1 MTETGT
7 SLPAADAD
15 PADAPRRHPNRW
27 KAVLVT
33 LLVLG
38 ALGAVTWV
46 LLGSRLLV
54 VRHVEVTGS
63 ALAPRDRIVAA
74 AGVDLG
80 TPMARLATGAVR
92 ERVERLREV
101 ESAEVERDWPGT
113 VRIVVRER
121 VPVAVVERGGRY
133 HQVDRNGVVVADGES
148 RPAGLP
154 TLTVASP
161 GPSDKASLAALAV
174 LSGLP
179 EQVRGRLSEVAATG
193 PGAVTLHMRG
203 GQMVVWGADER
214 AYEKIRLLEAL
225 WRTAEGRAVRTVD
238 VSSPD
243 VLKTK

>member
-15 PADAPRRHPNRW
+15 PADEPRRRPNRW

-33 LLVLG
+33 LLILG

-80 TPMARLATGAVR
+80 TPMARLGTGAVR

-133 HQVDRNGVVVADGES
+133 HQVDRHGVVVADGES

-161 GPSDKASLAALAV
+161 GPSDRTSLAALAV

-179 EQVRGRLSEVAATG
+179 EQMRGKLSEVAATE
-193 PGAVTLHMRG
+193 PDTVTLHLRG
-203 GQMVVWGADER
+203 GQTVVWGADER